1 MGYGS
6 QKAPR
11 RLSLAPGIPAG
22 LALGELGWH
31 WETRGQ
37 VRLWVS
43 PPRLVPQGSGK
54 PPHHLP
60 VPEPHP
66 STGWGGRNLGL
77 ALEVPAARWVEGPS
91 TGPPNSWEQ
100 RERQEQASSQAASLP
115 GTPKL
120 PLPGGHSPSQA
131 ARGER
136 RQPPTVPKRCSRG
149 KRYRPTGPTPKGAGR
164 AQCLGLGRNRRWGQ
178 RSPRPVAMGLYPLAA
193 TLPSCLTQYHPQ
205 CRTVG
210 SGWGCPPT
218 AVGQQIPEP
227 ALTSKIVQPHTA
239 KAGGLPLGSPHP
251 PPPRWARGGD
261 GTSPLFPSPHSRTRS
276 IILPRSPLEMQA
288 RTEVLTPSISAPR
301 LTSLAAPSPCA
312 GGLGGHV
319 CADASSGK
327 TRW

>member
-164 AQCLGLGRNRRWGQ
+164 AQCLGLGRSRRWGQ

-239 KAGGLPLGSPHP
+239 KAGGLPLGSPP
-251 PPPRWARGGD
+251 PA
-261 GTSPLFPSPHSRTRS
+261 TSPLGSWGGWD
-276 IILPRSPLEMQA
+276 
-288 RTEVLTPSISAPR
+288 ISS
-301 LTSLAAPSPCA
+301 LSLAAQQDPQHHPA
-312 GGLGGHV
+312 PF
-319 CADASSGK
+319 AIRDASTHRGFDPIHLCPSAHLPCCPLALRRRVRGP
-327 TRW
+327 RMC